1 MVDLPANEKEYKRNL
16 KVLSLGWGC
25 VCGGGEREE
34 DNDLILEYRLFGGK
48 LDCFLPDK
56 YQHLNLAAL
65 QFKP

>member
-1 MVDLPANEKEYKRNL
+1 MKRNI
-16 KVLSLGWGC
+16 KEIWKYFHWAGGV
-25 VCGGGEREE
+25 GGGVEE

>member
-1 MVDLPANEKEYKRNL
+1 M
-16 KVLSLGWGC
+16 
-25 VCGGGEREE
+25 GGGEREE